1 MNRPSAGS
9 WSAIIP
15 LKPPGQRK
23 TRLAGRLS
31 PAQRDRLAEDMF
43 HHVAAILRAVP
54 SIAEIALLSESPLPG
69 WAARWIHDHGRGL
82 NVELSE
88 AAKTYRT
95 QNLLVI
101 HADLPRLEVADIF
114 DLTTARDTRSAI
126 APDRHGTGTNAL
138 AIRKEDSMSFAFGD
152 HSFPR
157 HLALAQRPL
166 RVVKRIGLALDVDTP
181 DDLDIAGR
189 ERFSPSLLAR

>member
-1 MNRPSAGS
+1 MNRPLVGS

-43 HHVAAILRAVP
+43 QHVASILRAVP
-54 SIAEIALLSESPLPG
+54 SIAEIALLSKCPLPG

-82 NVELSE
+82 NAELSE
-88 AAKTYRT
+88 AAKNYRT

-101 HADLPRLEVADIF
+101 LADLPQLEVADIF
-114 DLTTARDTRSAI
+114 DLTTACEARSAI

-138 AIRKEDSMSFAFGD
+138 AIRKDDAMRFAFGD
-152 HSFPR
+152 HSFAR
-157 HLALAQRPL
+157 HFALAKRPL
-166 RVVKRIGLALDVDTP
+166 RVVERIGLALDVDTL

-189 ERFSPSLLAR
+189 VRFSPSPL

>member
-1 MNRPSAGS
+1 MKFGAVAS

-23 TRLAGRLS
+23 TRLARRLS
-31 PAQRDRLAEDMF
+31 AAQRDRLAEDMF
-43 HHVAAILRAVP
+43 HHVASILRAVP
-54 SIAEIALLSESPLPG
+54 SISEIALLSESPLPG

-88 AAKTYRT
+88 SAKTYRT

-157 HLALAQRPL
+157 HLALARRPL
-166 RVVKRIGLALDVDTP
+166 RVVERIGLALDVDTP